1 MQTPLR
7 ITIIGINYFPE
18 HTGIAPYTT
27 GLANALAANNFE
39 ITVITALPHYPSW
52 RVKPENRSLRGLNV
66 EDGVQV
72 KRVSHYVPARPGF
85 IMRFISEITFG
96 LKSTISKWNNPD
108 VLILISPGLF
118 STAISAL
125 RAKFSLKKIKV
136 VFWAQDL
143 YGAGLSQLKGRT
155 ISSKLLS
162 NFEQK
167 LLSFGEVTVIPHALF
182 DESLVAPAK
191 SRKKANTSV
200 VKNWSHISEPS
211 TQNFHVEARKL
222 YFNNNF
228 TVLHTGNMGA
238 KQGLENVIKAAK
250 LAEEKQL
257 PIYFVLMGDGAE
269 RSHLEDLSDGLSNIQ
284 VLPPVPS
291 DEYINVLSAS
301 DVLLLNEL
309 PGVSTM
315 SIPSKLTSY
324 FFAGKP
330 VVAATSLNGTS
341 SEEIRAAA
349 AGIVVPAGDPLALL
363 NAVDELRSSPD
374 LAAAFGNS
382 GKNYAKGNLTPEAA
396 IEKWLSLLT
405 SVIEGKYKRKI

>member
-7 ITIIGINYFPE
+7 ITIIGINYSPE

-27 GLANALAANNFE
+27 GLAKALAANNFE
-39 ITVITALPHYPSW
+39 ITVITSLPHYPAW
-52 RVKPENRSLRGLNV
+52 KVKPEDKSLRGLNI
-66 EDGVQV
+66 EDGVHV

-85 IMRFISEITFG
+85 ILRFFSEIDFG
-96 LKSTISKWNNPD
+96 LRSTITNWNNPD
-108 VLILISPGLF
+108 ILILISPGLF
-118 STAISAL
+118 STAVSAF
-125 RAKFSLKKIKV
+125 RAKYSQKKIKV

-143 YGAGLSQLKGRT
+143 YGAGLSQLKGRS

-162 NFEQK
+162 YFEQK
-167 LLSFGEVTVIPHALF
+167 LFSTGEVTVFPHALF
-182 DESLVAPAK
+182 VESLVAPGN
-191 SRKKANTSV
+191 SRKKANTSI

-211 TQNFHVEARKL
+211 KPNYDVEARQIF
-222 YFNNNF
+222 FNNNF

-269 RSHLEDLSDGLSNIQ
+269 RSILEDLSNGLSNII
-284 VLPPVPS
+284 VMPPVPS
-291 DEYINVLSAS
+291 AEYIDVLSAS

-341 SEEIRAAA
+341 SQEIRAAA
-349 AGIVVPAGDPLALL
+349 AGIVVPAGDPIALL
-363 NAVDELRSSPD
+363 NAVDLLRTSPD
-374 LAAAFGNS
+374 LAVEFGKS
-382 GKNYAKGNLTPEAA
+382 GKKYAKENLTPEGA
-396 IEKWLSLLT
+396 IEKWLSLIT
-405 SVIEGKYKRKI
+405 TVIEGKQKQKI

>member
-1 MQTPLR
+1 MQSPLR

-18 HTGIAPYTT
+18 NTGIAPYTT

-52 RVKPENRSLRGLNV
+52 SVRPEDRSLLGLNV
-66 EDGVQV
+66 EEGVHI
-72 KRVSHYVPARPGF
+72 KRVSHYVPNRPVF
-85 IMRFISEITFG
+85 LLRFLSEITFG
-96 LKSTISKWNNPD
+96 VKSTISKWNNPD

-118 STAISAL
+118 STAIATL

-143 YGAGLSQLKGRT
+143 YGAGLSQLKGRS
-155 ISSKLLS
+155 ISSILLS
-162 NFEQK
+162 KLEQK
-167 LLSFGEVTVIPHALF
+167 LLSSGELTVFPHSLF
-182 DESLVAPAK
+182 IDSLVAPAK
-191 SRKKANTSV
+191 SRNKTNFSV

-211 TQNFHVEARKL
+211 TTNFDVGARKL
-222 YFNNNF
+222 YFNDNF

-238 KQGLENVIKAAK
+238 KQGLENVINAAK

-257 PIYFVLMGDGAE
+257 PINFVLMGDGAE
-269 RSHLEDLSDGLSNIQ
+269 RSHLEALSVGLSNIK
-284 VLPPVPS
+284 VVPPVPS
-291 DEYINVLSAS
+291 EEYVNLLSAS

-341 SEEIRAAA
+341 SEEIHAAA
-349 AGIVVPAGDPLALL
+349 AGIVVPAGDPIALL
-363 NAVDELRSSPD
+363 NAVNELRSTPD
-374 LAAAFGNS
+374 LAVAFGKS
-382 GKNYAKGNLTPEAA
+382 GKNYAKRNLTPEAA
-396 IEKWLSLLT
+396 IEKWINLLSSLT
-405 SVIEGKYKRKI
+405 HSPRN